1 MDANDKADLS
11 GDSLVESV
19 QSPGGAVFGPGAEV
33 ARSGS
38 STGLGSRTEARL
50 AAIEAR
56 LEILETF
63 VVTLDLPEGTTRVL
77 DRPGPHD
84 HTKIP
89 ADGRTE

>member
-1 MDANDKADLS
+1 MDANDKADL
-11 GDSLVESV
+11 E
-19 QSPGGAVFGPGAEV
+19 AEGRWQDKREEK
-33 ARSGS
+33 A
-38 STGLGSRTEARL
+38 EARL

-89 ADGRTE
+89 ADGRTV